1 MSGILIYLFQP
12 TLLQPI
18 YLHTHVTHSAVRSP
32 MDGRL
37 FLAYPHDSG
46 ALSQSFDEL
55 HLFDDTS
62 ADLVSVSYICCVLM

>member
-1 MSGILIYLFQP
+1 
-12 TLLQPI
+12 
-18 YLHTHVTHSAVRSP
+18 

-62 ADLVSVSYICCVLM
+62 ADLVSVSHIYCVFSVAKAISTGL

>member
-1 MSGILIYLFQP
+1 
-12 TLLQPI
+12 
-18 YLHTHVTHSAVRSP
+18 

-62 ADLVSVSYICCVLM
+62 ADLVSVSHIYCVFSVAEAINEACKHAI

>member
-1 MSGILIYLFQP
+1 MLNLN
-12 TLLQPI
+12 L
-18 YLHTHVTHSAVRSP
+18 RSP
-32 MDGRL
+32 LDGRL

-62 ADLVSVSYICCVLM
+62 ADLVSVSMACVLFLRVVF